1 MRAVGA
7 AVANR
12 AWPIFGEQVALT
24 PLIRAPPAPTFSLKG
39 RRIFRETKKRP
50 APVSR
55 GGP

>member
-1 MRAVGA
+1 
-7 AVANR
+7 VA
-12 AWPIFGEQVALT
+12 IFSEQVALT
-24 PLIRAPPAPTFSLKG
+24 PLIRTPSAPTFSLKG